1 MLSKTGVTRRELRKS
16 PLTTLIIT
24 RIYVGER
31 YLRLKQLS
39 VSERD
44 ICLCKISSPKKDIQV
59 FLSAHVD
66 FPVRNQRIYL
76 REIDICIA
84 ANVTNIYIYIYIC
97 MR

>member
-31 YLRLKQLS
+31 YLSLKQLS

-44 ICLCKISSPKKDIQV
+44 ICL
-59 FLSAHVD
+59 
-66 FPVRNQRIYL
+66 
-76 REIDICIA
+76 
-84 ANVTNIYIYIYIC
+84 
-97 MR
+97 